1 MTHIC
6 YVRSSAGRLLEAPV
20 FRTLKSRVMPARLL
34 MTGTLLIWSCL
45 ALSQQFLVAGCDSTC
60 QPAFSTIPEDI
71 VVDCLADLPAFDLPA
86 TEGCGGAPV
95 ASVPHVELNEDVITT
110 YDLGTAYGPGDDWA
124 LWLGNF
130 EAMGLGASDHF
141 VPDASGVELNLYANG
156 TARITGRVVND
167 TDASQQFDLD
177 LFLQYGQDYGAWSA
191 QGRFPKDDLG
201 LMAYVDWTFFEMVDT
216 LSRIEG
222 AGAFDGDVLYLDH
235 MPVSRAFGF
244 QLGANGANNRNT
256 NFGISGWFWYRGVMN
271 GAPITGTGD
280 VNADLTNASVQAVSC
295 PVVESVERHAMAWS
309 ACGHHAIS
317 YSVER
322 HDLEAP
328 TFVSLPPL
336 ASADCTSLPD
346 TADFSEFVVTDDCGS
361 DLSLEVLSDLVDGVP
376 CNQQLTRTWR
386 LTDACG
392 NSTDTFQVVTL
403 VDTTGPE
410 FQVPDTTIAC
420 DDWDAFEPIDITPT
434 DACSPADSITW
445 TFADS
450 VTSGIYPYQFTL
462 DRVYSATDLCG
473 NTTTDTMVI
482 SVIDTVAPTWTYLPP
497 DTTILCDQW
506 EDYLIIQPI
515 ATDNCDPN
523 VETPEGE
530 GASDTTIIEGECI
543 GEFLVFLTFELEDE
557 SGNTITYVQEIEAV
571 DSIPPTF
578 VYFPEDTVL
587 SCEGSWP
594 QPTDSAIWMATAEDN
609 FCPFGVSWNDSIA
622 PGDCPGDSV
631 LYRTFTAIDDC
642 DNITTQVQTISI
654 VDTLGPVLSMVP
666 EDTLIACGADLPT
679 GLPVAMDAC
688 SAVDSLWTT
697 VDTLDVEFGDPFL
710 ADFESCSLDGFV
722 AEGGT
727 ISISNDAA
735 DGSCAVSML
744 HFAGDDPHNF
754 YPADVLAGRG
764 VYRVMARADNFIS
777 DNGIELLAG
786 DGVSDNGIG
795 VSLRPNGTD
804 NPGIS
809 ITGFGLNATADAVM
823 EQGEWYEVEVVLG
836 ETLLELS
843 IDGADVL
850 SVLLPEDLPAAG
862 RVKLWSAYAGSYDN
876 FSYQPENPCP
886 VVERYRRNFHAVD
899 LCGNESTAFQIV
911 GVLDTV
917 APVLENLPADTL
929 IACGDM
935 LPDHGVT
942 AFDACSDADVI
953 TVVDTLSITCP
964 GTFTL
969 LRTFTA
975 TDGCSNAAQAQQTIE
990 VVDTVAPTTAP
1001 LAEVTILCD
1010 EALPVELPTATDACS
1025 NPVTVELLSVDSVA
1039 GDCPQAWEVTR
1050 TFVATDACGNAGFSS
1065 QMIHVV
1071 DTIAPVLVLGLD
1083 TVTLE
1088 CGSPLPVNL
1097 PSYADACDIMVNVME
1112 LVPDTM
1118 AGDCPGEYAVTR
1130 HFEAMDACGNTST
1143 SSQTVLFIDTDAPAF
1158 DNVPGPVTIEC
1169 DMDLPTE
1176 LPLGL
1181 DDCSGPVDVVLFAVD
1196 SVAGDCP
1203 QAWEVTRT
1211 FRATDACGNQ
1221 ADTTQLV
1228 TIVDTTAP
1236 VIDTT
1241 TVPEPAFY
1249 SCSVEHPT
1257 CADFDV
1263 LAFDNCGGTD
1273 VNCTVDTLFTDCP
1286 ATFTLEMTF
1295 TAIDECDNDASMTV
1309 QFDVADTTAPVLNLD
1324 LAPVND
1330 TIQCTLDYPDL
1341 FGTSAFA
1348 VEDDCS
1354 EWTLGASREV
1364 VGDEETPCD
1373 YVLIDTYTFTD
1384 CNGNETVFVHT
1395 RTVID
1400 SEGPNLP
1407 TSVVD
1412 DEDYYCAFE
1421 VPEFAMPITAS
1432 MLADDDYPFDAVSDN
1447 CAAQDEILIDY
1458 SDSILVNNGPNNY
1471 TVQRTWTLT
1480 DHCDNKTEV
1489 VQVIIVAEPELIM
1502 PNAFSPG
1509 NNNINDRFVI
1519 EGLGIVDDGADEVYP
1534 PCDWGPDDQQHF
1546 MVFNRWGSE
1555 VYSLP
1560 PGEPYRND
1568 WNGRNNDDEPLVD
1581 GTYFVLL
1588 RLGDRK
1594 LGQYVDLRNDK

>member
-1 MTHIC
+1 MTHIR
-6 YVRSSAGRLLEAPV
+6 YVRISVGRLSGAPV
-20 FRTLKSRVMPARLL
+20 FRTLMSRVMPARIL
-34 MTGTLLIWSCL
+34 MTGTLLLWSSL
-45 ALSQQFLVAGCDSTC
+45 ALSQHFLVAGCDSTC
-60 QPAFSTIPEDI
+60 LPAFSIIPEDV
-71 VVDCLADLPAFDLPA
+71 VVDCVADLPAFDVPG
-86 TEGCGGAPV
+86 TTGCDASPV

-141 VPDASGVELNLYANG
+141 VPDASGVQLNLYANG

-167 TDASQQFDLD
+167 TDANQQFDLD
-177 LFLQYGQDYGAWSA
+177 LFLQYGQDYNAWTA

-201 LMAYVDWTFFEMVDT
+201 LGAYVDWTFFEMVDT

-244 QLGANGANNRNT
+244 QLGADGANNRNT
-256 NFGISGWFWYRGVMN
+256 NFGISGWFWYRGIMN
-271 GAPITGTGD
+271 GTSVTGTGD
-280 VNADLTNASVQAVSC
+280 VNADLTNASVQGLAC
-295 PVVESVERHAMAWS
+295 PAVESVERHAMAWS
-309 ACGHHAIS
+309 ACGHHAVS
-317 YSVER
+317 YTVER

-328 TFVSLPPL
+328 VFVELPPL
-336 ASADCTSLPD
+336 ESADCTSLPD
-346 TADFSEFVVTDDCGS
+346 TADIADFVVTDACGS
-361 DLSLEVLSDLVDGVP
+361 ALSLAVLSDVVDGEP

-392 NSTDTFQVVTL
+392 NATDTFQVVTL

-410 FQVPDTTIAC
+410 FLVQDETILCENYADYVPS
-420 DDWDAFEPIDITPT
+420 TPT
-434 DACSPADSITW
+434 FTDNCTPSESIVW
-445 TFADS
+445 TAEEGDPVGAFPSD
-450 VTSGIYPYQFTL
+450 FTL
-462 DRVYSATDLCG
+462 TVTYTATDLCG
-473 NTTTDTMVI
+473 NSTVQSATLTVL
-482 SVIDTVAPTWTYLPP
+482 DTVAPVLTDLPADTLLDCAAWPGYLAPAP
-497 DTTILCDQW
+497 S
-506 EDYLIIQPI
+506 
-515 ATDNCDPN
+515 AADNC
-523 VETPEGE
+523 T
-530 GASDTTIIEGECI
+530 SDLG
-543 GEFLVFLTFELEDE
+543 
-557 SGNTITYVQEIEAV
+557 S
-571 DSIPPTF
+571 PT
-578 VYFPEDTVL
+578 VDTVL
-587 SCEGSWP
+587 TPGACDGQFTVDITTTFTDLAGNAASHTQTIEVTDTTAPEFTYFPGTVTLDCEEAWPAVEGNNLPVGSDDCSGVELTWTETESEGGCP
-594 QPTDSAIWMATAEDN
+594 GASVLTRVFTLTDGCGNSTSASQVLQREDN
-609 FCPFGVSWNDSIA
+609 AGPAWTFV
-622 PGDCPGDSV
+622 PGD
-631 LYRTFTAIDDC
+631 
-642 DNITTQVQTISI
+642 
-654 VDTLGPVLSMVP
+654 VD
-666 EDTLIACGADLPT
+666 IACGTDLPSDM
-679 GLPVAMDAC
+679 AMAQDNCAG
-688 SAVDSLWTT
+688 VDSVW
-697 VDTLDVEFGDPFL
+697 VTLEEIDP
-710 ADFESCSLDGFV
+710 S
-722 AEGGT
+722 EGGQV
-727 ISISNDAA
+727 D
-735 DGSCAVSML
+735 
-744 HFAGDDPHNF
+744 
-754 YPADVLAGRG
+754 
-764 VYRVMARADNFIS
+764 
-777 DNGIELLAG
+777 
-786 DGVSDNGIG
+786 
-795 VSLRPNGTD
+795 
-804 NPGIS
+804 
-809 ITGFGLNATADAVM
+809 
-823 EQGEWYEVEVVLG
+823 
-836 ETLLELS
+836 
-843 IDGADVL
+843 
-850 SVLLPEDLPAAG
+850 
-862 RVKLWSAYAGSYDN
+862 
-876 FSYQPENPCP
+876 PCP
-886 VVERYRRNFHAVD
+886 VIARYIRTFQAVD
-899 LCGNESTAFQIV
+899 LCGNESSAFQTVDVI
-911 GVLDTV
+911 DTV
-917 APVLENLPADTL
+917 APVLQNLPADTL
-929 IACGDM
+929 IACGAM
-935 LPDHGVT
+935 MPAHSVT
-942 AFDACSDADVI
+942 AFDACTDAQVTI
-953 TVVDTLSITCP
+953 TVDTLSIDCP
-964 GTFTL
+964 GTFAL

-975 TDGCSNAAQAQQTIE
+975 TDACSNSAQAQQTIE

-1010 EALPVELPTATDACS
+1010 EALPTDLPTATDACS
-1025 NPVTVELLSVDSVA
+1025 NPVMVELFSVDSVA
-1039 GDCPQAWEVTR
+1039 GDCPQAWDVTR

-1065 QMIHVV
+1065 QLIHVV
-1071 DTIAPVLVLGLD
+1071 DTVAPVLVLGLD
-1083 TVTLE
+1083 SVTLE

-1112 LVPDTM
+1112 VMPDTV
-1118 AGDCPGEYAVTR
+1118 AGDCPGEYVVTR
-1130 HFEAMDACGNTST
+1130 HFDAMDACGNVSQ
-1143 SSQTVLFIDTDAPAF
+1143 SSQTVIFTDTGSPEF

-1176 LPLGL
+1176 LPTAL

-1203 QAWEVTRT
+1203 QAWTVTRT

-1221 ADTTQLV
+1221 ADATQLV

-1241 TVPEPAFY
+1241 TVPEPAFF

-1263 LAFDNCGGTD
+1263 LAFDNCGGTE

-1295 TAIDECDNDASMTV
+1295 TATDECANDAMLTV

-1330 TIQCTLDYPDL
+1330 TIQCTPDYPDL
-1341 FGTSAFA
+1341 FDASAFS

-1384 CNGNETVFVHT
+1384 CNGNETAFVHT

-1407 TSVVD
+1407 TSVVA
-1412 DEDYYCAFE
+1412 DEEYYCAFE
-1421 VPEFAMPITAS
+1421 VPEFTMPITAS
-1432 MLADDDYPFDAVSDN
+1432 MLADDDYPFGAVSDN
-1447 CAAQDEILIDY
+1447 CAAQDEIVIDY

-1489 VQVIIVAEPELIM
+1489 VQVIIVAEPELIL

-1509 NNNINDRFVI
+1509 TNNFNDRFVI
-1519 EGLGIVDDGADEVYP
+1519 EGLGLVDDGADEVYP

-1568 WNGRNNDDEPLVD
+1568 WNGRNNNDEPLVD

-1588 RLGDRK
+1588 RLGERK